1 MQNSVT
7 PDAISAVLSNPSFDS
22 SSDRSEIVVQVVD
35 LKPIGNRYTSGFLI
49 KVSFSANDGKTRVKA
64 MFTASL
70 TPEIVS
76 GKIQNL
82 GLIRLVD
89 FTVNDISSKSTKYF
103 LVTKC
108 ESVASA
114 LDSEIDLEGKKDEL
128 EGGEAAK
135 RQKLD
140 HSPVS
145 DVVSTGITL
154 KPKQEFVAKSA
165 SQIITEQRGNAAPA
179 ARMAMT
185 RRVHPLVSLNPY
197 QGSWTIKVRVTNKG
211 TMRNYKNARGEGCVF
226 NVELTDEEGT
236 QIQATMFNDAARKFY
251 DRFQLGKVY
260 YISRGS
266 LKLANKQ
273 FKTVQND
280 YEMTLNENS
289 EVEEA
294 SNEETF
300 VPETKFNFVP
310 IEELGMYLNQKELID
325 LIGVVQ
331 SVSPTMSIRRRTDN
345 EMIPKRDI
353 TLADESKKTVV
364 VSLWND
370 LATGVGQELLDMA
383 DKSPVIAIKSLKV
396 GDFQGVSLST
406 IRRSNVV
413 INPES
418 PEAKKL
424 KSWFDSEGKE
434 ASMSSIGSGISPL
447 AKNGSWS
454 MYTDRVLL
462 SHITSNPS
470 LGEEKPVF
478 FSTRGY
484 ISFIKPDQTL
494 WYQACKTC
502 NKKVT
507 EAMDSG
513 YWCEGCQKKDE
524 ECSLRYIMVVKVSD
538 STGEAWFSSF
548 NDEAEKIIGCS
559 ADELNKLRSEG
570 GEVNEFQT
578 KLKEATWSSHVFRIS
593 VTQNEYNGEKRQRVT
608 VKGVAPVD
616 FAAEARLLL
625 QDISKKN

>member
-35 LKPIGNRYTSGFLI
+35 LKPIGNRYT
-49 KVSFSANDGKTRVKA
+49 FSANDGKTRVKA

-108 ESVASA
+108 ETVASV
-114 LDSEIDLEGKKDEL
+114 LDSEIDLEGKKDEE
-128 EGGEAAK
+128 EGGEAK

-140 HSPVS
+140 HTPVN
-145 DVVSTGITL
+145 DVKETGITL
-154 KPKQEFVAKSA
+154 KPKQEFVSKSA

-310 IEELGMYLNQKELID
+310 IEELGMYVNQKELID

-484 ISFIKPDQTL
+484 ISFIKPDQTM

-548 NDEAEKIIGCS
+548 NDEAENIIGCS